1 MASVFPVIGAWWGGN
16 GARIGDGRLIRKG
29 SSSTPFESAAYTV
42 GERKWTVE
50 ITYTSVNSDT
60 QIAMRANWFLA
71 GKQKTDKQD
80 FITTWNI
87 RAGSNAAVK
96 FEFELPTNAYP
107 MWTPSIAVPGTAQDI
122 TIHNFNVY
130 ETPKPGIEVVATR
143 ALLGVGGSMGLM
155 SFPQARVDDLVVV
168 FYASQFGNTAAKPP
182 IGWAS
187 SYEKNISGRSGY
199 VAIKR
204 ISNST
209 EANNVKLHGDAASAA
224 RERALC
230 FLLRG
235 VKDFHLNPWTAG
247 SPVFK
252 DQTQIHLV
260 AAQYHGNNKTPL
272 VPWQDP
278 SEDRHYSTGGASTT
292 ESWSSIEAG
301 ITKSVK
307 TGTNALG
314 FAWVD
319 LIPEVPE
326 EEKKVVPGVAI
337 TEGKDDNPVF
347 IYENGEER
355 PARMR
360 AVPRGYKDIG
370 TMMITRGFLVAHRGG
385 SVSWPEAS
393 IRAYTNAVMF
403 GAGALE
409 VSCQKTKDG
418 VWFLNHDR
426 TLQRVDKNAP
436 DTPVTEMTW
445 ADIQKYTTMG
455 EPFMTVEEYFA
466 AYGSSHIT
474 VLDPKY
480 SAAEWQELKKFF
492 PSDAHGRIIWKFSID
507 AGWLAG
513 QWKADGW
520 KCWGYSYPDH
530 VTDGRINE
538 WHKPWDYIGMS
549 WEASDEVWRRTTAL
563 GKPVWGH
570 ICPTRQAYDDALAK
584 GAIGCMVSGV
594 ANIYSE
600 SLV

>member
-16 GARIGDGRLIRKG
+16 GARIGDGRLVRKG

-42 GERKWTVE
+42 GDRKWTAE
-50 ITYTSVNSDT
+50 ITYTADRDT
-60 QIAMRANWFLA
+60 QIAMRANWFEA
-71 GKQKTDKQD
+71 GKKTTGKQD

-87 RAGSNAAVK
+87 RGGANAAIK
-96 FEFELPTNAYP
+96 FEFELPTNVYP
-107 MWTPSIAVPGTAQDI
+107 LWTPSIAVPGTANDI
-122 TIHNFNVY
+122 TIHNFNIY
-130 ETPKPGIEVVATR
+130 ETPKPGVEVVATQSI
-143 ALLGVGGSMGLM
+143 LGTGGNMGLM
-155 SFPQARVDDLVVV
+155 SFPQAKVDDLVVV

-182 IGWAS
+182 LGWAS
-187 SYEKNISGRSGY
+187 SIEKNVNGRSGY

-204 ISNST
+204 VTNVSEVT
-209 EANNVKLHGDAASAA
+209 NVKLHGDTTTTA

-235 VKDFHLNPWTAG
+235 VKDFYPNGWTAG
-247 SPVFK
+247 TPAFGDEK
-252 DQTQIHLV
+252 FIHLV

-272 VPWQDP
+272 DPWQDP
-278 SEDRHYSTGGASTT
+278 TEERHYSTGGASTT

-307 TGTNALG
+307 HGTNALG

-319 LIPEVPE
+319 LTPLVEE
-326 EEKKVVPGVAI
+326 EEKEVVPGVAI
-337 TEGKDDNPVF
+337 TEGKLDNPVF

-355 PARMR
+355 PATMR

-370 TMMITRGFLVAHRGG
+370 TMMITRGFLIAHRGG

-426 TLQRVDKNAP
+426 TLQRVDKTAP

-445 ADIQKYTTMG
+445 ADIQKYHTIG
-455 EPFMTVEEYFA
+455 EPFMTVEEYFS

-492 PSDAHGRIIWKFSID
+492 PTDAHGRIIWKFSID
-507 AGWLAG
+507 AGWLAN

-570 ICPTRQAYDDALAK
+570 ICPTRQAYDDSLAK
-584 GAIGCMVSGV
+584 GAVGCMVSGV

>member
-1 MASVFPVIGAWWGGN
+1 MASVFPVIGSWWGGN

-42 GERKWTVE
+42 GDRKWTVE
-50 ITYTSVNSDT
+50 ITYTVDRDT
-60 QIAMRANWFLA
+60 QLAMRANWFQA

-87 RAGSNAAVK
+87 RGGTNAAIK
-96 FEFELPTNAYP
+96 FDFELPNNAYP
-107 MWTPSIAVPGTAQDI
+107 MWTPSIAVPDTAQDI

-130 ETPKPGIEVVATR
+130 ETPKPGIEVVATQSI
-143 ALLGVGGSMGLM
+143 LGTGGSMGLM
-155 SFPQARVDDLVVV
+155 SFPQARVDDVVVV
-168 FYASQFGNTAAKPP
+168 FYASQFGNTAARPP
-182 IGWAS
+182 SRWGN
-187 SYEKNISGRSGY
+187 SYEKNVNGRSGY

-204 ISNST
+204 VTNST
-209 EANNVKLHGDAASAA
+209 DANNVKLHGDIASGA

-235 VKDFHLNPWTAG
+235 VSDFNVGPWTAG
-247 SPVFK
+247 TPIFNDVRYL
-252 DQTQIHLV
+252 HLV
-260 AAQYHGNNKTPL
+260 AAQYHGNKSTPIQ
-272 VPWQDP
+272 PWQDS
-278 SEDRHYSTGGASTT
+278 SEERHYSTGGASTT

-301 ITKSVK
+301 FTKNVK
-307 TGTNALG
+307 HGTNALA
-314 FAWVD
+314 FAYVD
-319 LIPEVPE
+319 LLPLVPE

-337 TEGKDDNPVF
+337 TEGNVNNPVF

-355 PARMR
+355 PATMK

-393 IRAYTNAVMF
+393 IRAYTNSVMF

-426 TLQRVDKNAP
+426 TLQRVDKTAP

-445 ADIQKYTTMG
+445 AEIQKYTTIG

-480 SAAEWQELKKFF
+480 SAVQWEELKKFF

-507 AGWLAG
+507 AGWLAN

-520 KCWGYSYPDH
+520 KCWGYSYPDQ

-549 WEASDEVWRRTTAL
+549 FDASDEVWRRTTAL

-584 GAIGCMVSGV
+584 GAVGCMVSGV

>member
-50 ITYTSVNSDT
+50 ITYTSAMSDT
-60 QIAMRANWFLA
+60 QLAMRANWFLA
-71 GKQKTDKQD
+71 NKQKTDKQD

-130 ETPKPGIEVVATR
+130 ETPKPGIEVVATQ

-155 SFPQARVDDLVVV
+155 SFPQARVDDVVVV
-168 FYASQFGNTAAKPP
+168 FYASQFGNTAARPP
-182 IGWAS
+182 VGWGS

-209 EANNVKLHGDAASAA
+209 EANNVKLHGDTSSTA

-260 AAQYHGNNKTPL
+260 AAQYHGNNKTPI

-278 SEDRHYSTGGASTT
+278 SEERHYSTGGASTS

-307 TGTNALG
+307 AGTNALG

-319 LIPEVPE
+319 LLPEVPE
-326 EEKKVVPGVAI
+326 EEQKVVPGVAI
-337 TEGKDDNPVF
+337 SEGKLDNPVF

-355 PARMR
+355 PATMK

-370 TMMITRGFLVAHRGG
+370 TMMITRGFLIAHRGG

-393 IRAYTNAVMF
+393 MRAYTNAVMY

-426 TLQRVDKNAP
+426 TLQRVDKTAP

-445 ADIQKYTTMG
+445 AEIQKFTTIG

-466 AYGSSHIT
+466 SYGSSHIT

-480 SAAEWQELKKFF
+480 SAAQWQELKKFF
-492 PSDAHGRIIWKFSID
+492 PTDAQGRIIWKFSID
-507 AGWLAG
+507 AGWLAN

-520 KCWGYSYPDH
+520 KCWGYSYPDQ

-538 WHKPWDYIGMS
+538 WHKPWDYIGMTFD
-549 WEASDEVWRRTTAL
+549 ASDEVWRRTSAL

-570 ICPTRQAYDDALAK
+570 ICPTRQAYDDALVK

>member
-16 GARIGDGRLIRKG
+16 GARVGDGRLIRKG
-29 SSSTPFESAAYTV
+29 SSSTPFENAAYTV

-50 ITYTSVNSDT
+50 ITYTSANSDT

-71 GKQKTDKQD
+71 GKQKADKQD

-87 RAGSNAAVK
+87 RAGINAAIK
-96 FEFELPTNAYP
+96 FEFELPNNAYP
-107 MWTPSIAVPGTAQDI
+107 MWTPSISVPGTAQDI

-130 ETPKPGIEVVATR
+130 ETPKPGIEVVATQSI
-143 ALLGVGGSMGLM
+143 LGTGGSMGLM
-155 SFPQARVDDLVVV
+155 SFPQARVDDVVVV
-168 FYASQFGNTAAKPP
+168 FYASQFGNTAALPP
-182 IGWAS
+182 SGWGN
-187 SYEKNISGRSGY
+187 SYEKNVNGRSGY

-204 ISNST
+204 VTNST
-209 EANNVKLHGDAASAA
+209 DANNVKLHGDVASVA

-235 VKDFHLNPWTAG
+235 VSDFNVGPWTAG
-247 SPVFK
+247 TPIFNDVRYL
-252 DQTQIHLV
+252 HLV
-260 AAQYHGNNKTPL
+260 AAQYHGNKSTPIQ
-272 VPWQDP
+272 PWQDS
-278 SEDRHYSTGGASTT
+278 SEERHYSTGGASTT

-301 ITKSVK
+301 FTKNVK
-307 TGTNALG
+307 HGTNALA
-314 FAWVD
+314 FAYVD
-319 LIPEVPE
+319 LLPLVPE

-337 TEGKDDNPVF
+337 TEGKVNNPVF

-355 PARMR
+355 PATMR

-370 TMMITRGFLVAHRGG
+370 TMMITRGFLIAHRGG

-426 TLQRVDKNAP
+426 TLQRVDKTAP
-436 DTPVTEMTW
+436 NTPVTEMTW
-445 ADIQKYTTMG
+445 AEIKKYTTIG
-455 EPFMTVEEYFA
+455 EPFMTVEEYFS

-570 ICPTRQAYDDALAK
+570 VCPTRQAYDDALAK
-584 GAIGCMVSGV
+584 GAVGCMVSGV

>member
-16 GARIGDGRLIRKG
+16 GARVGDGRLIRKG
-29 SSSTPFESAAYTV
+29 SSSTPFESSAYTV
-42 GERKWTVE
+42 GDRKWTVE
-50 ITYTSVNSDT
+50 ITYTSAMSDT
-60 QIAMRANWFLA
+60 QLAMRANWFLA
-71 GKQKTDKQD
+71 NKQKTDKQD
-80 FITTWNI
+80 FIVTWNI

-96 FEFELPTNAYP
+96 FEFELPTNTYP

-122 TIHNFNVY
+122 TIHNFNIY
-130 ETPKPGIEVVATR
+130 ETPKPGIEVIATQ

-155 SFPQARVDDLVVV
+155 SFPQAQVDDVVVV
-168 FYASQFGNTAAKPP
+168 FYASQFGNTAARPP
-182 IGWAS
+182 IGWGS

-209 EANNVKLHGDAASAA
+209 EANNVKLHGDTTSTA

-260 AAQYHGNNKTPL
+260 AAQYHGNNKTPI

-278 SEDRHYSTGGASTT
+278 SEERHYSTGGASTT

-307 TGTNALG
+307 TGTNAHG

-319 LIPEVPE
+319 LLPEVPE
-326 EEKKVVPGVAI
+326 EEQKVVPGVAI
-337 TEGKDDNPVF
+337 TEGKLDNPVF

-355 PARMR
+355 PATMK

-370 TMMITRGFLVAHRGG
+370 TMMITRGFLIAHRGG

-393 IRAYTNAVMF
+393 MRAYTNAVMY

-426 TLQRVDKNAP
+426 TLQRVDSTAP

-445 ADIQKYTTMG
+445 ADIQKYHTIG
-455 EPFMTVEEYFA
+455 EPFMTVEEYFS

-480 SAAEWQELKKFF
+480 SAAQWQDLKKFF
-492 PSDAHGRIIWKFSID
+492 PTDAQGRIIWKFSID
-507 AGWLAG
+507 AGWLAN
-513 QWKADGW
+513 QWKSDGW
-520 KCWGYSYPDH
+520 KCWGYSYPDQ

-563 GKPVWGH
+563 GKPVWAH
-570 ICPTRQAYDDALAK
+570 ICPTRQAYDDGLAK

>member
-1 MASVFPVIGAWWGGN
+1 MASVFPAIGAWWGGN

-42 GERKWTVE
+42 GDRKWTVE
-50 ITYTSVNSDT
+50 ITYTSANSDT

-96 FEFELPTNAYP
+96 FEFELPSNTYP

-130 ETPKPGIEVVATR
+130 ETPKPGIEVVATQ

-155 SFPQARVDDLVVV
+155 SFPQARVDDVVVV
-168 FYASQFGNTAAKPP
+168 FYASQFGNTAARPP
-182 IGWAS
+182 IGWGS

-209 EANNVKLHGDAASAA
+209 EANNVKLHGNTTSTA

-235 VKDFHLNPWTAG
+235 VKDFYLNPWTAG

-278 SEDRHYSTGGASTT
+278 SEERHYSTGGASTT

-319 LIPEVPE
+319 LLPEVPE
-326 EEKKVVPGVAI
+326 EEQKVVPGVAI
-337 TEGKDDNPVF
+337 TEGKLDNPVF

-355 PARMR
+355 QATMK

-370 TMMITRGFLVAHRGG
+370 TMMITRGFLIAHRGG

-393 IRAYTNAVMF
+393 MRAYTNSVMF

-426 TLQRVDKNAP
+426 TLQRVDKTAP

-445 ADIQKYTTMG
+445 ADIQKYHTIG

-492 PSDAHGRIIWKFSID
+492 PTDAQGRIIWKFSID
-507 AGWLAG
+507 AGWLVN

-538 WHKPWDYIGMS
+538 WYKPWDYIGMS

-563 GKPVWGH
+563 GKPVWAH
-570 ICPTRQAYDDALAK
+570 ICPTRQAYDDGLAK
-584 GAIGCMVSGV
+584 GAVGCMVSGV

>member
-42 GERKWTVE
+42 GDRKWTVE
-50 ITYTSVNSDT
+50 ITYTADRDT
-60 QIAMRANWFLA
+60 QIAMRANWFQA

-87 RAGSNAAVK
+87 RGGANAAIK
-96 FEFELPTNAYP
+96 FDFELPTNAYP
-107 MWTPSIAVPGTAQDI
+107 LWTPSIAIPGTANDI

-130 ETPKPGIEVVATR
+130 ETPKQGVEVVATQSI
-143 ALLGVGGSMGLM
+143 LGVGGSMGLM
-155 SFPQARVDDLVVV
+155 SFPQARVDDIVVV
-168 FYASQFGNTAAKPP
+168 FYASQFGNTAARPP

-187 SYEKNISGRSGY
+187 SFDKNVSGRSGY
-199 VAIKR
+199 VAVKK

-209 EANNVKLHGDAASAA
+209 EANNIKLHGDTTTTA

-235 VKDFHLNPWTAG
+235 VKEFVINPWTAG
-247 SPVFK
+247 TPILK
-252 DQTQIHLV
+252 DDKYIHLV

-278 SEDRHYSTGGASTT
+278 SEERHYSTGGASTT
-292 ESWSSIEAG
+292 ESWSSIECG
-301 ITKSVK
+301 ITKNVK
-307 TGTNALG
+307 AGTNALG

-319 LIPEVPE
+319 LVPMVE
-326 EEKKVVPGVAI
+326 DVPQKVIPGVAI
-337 TEGKDDNPVF
+337 TEGKLDNPVF

-355 PARMR
+355 PATMK

-370 TMMITRGFLVAHRGG
+370 TMMITRGFLIAHRGG

-426 TLQRVDKNAP
+426 TLQRVDKSAP

-445 ADIQKYTTMG
+445 AEIKKYTTIG

-480 SAAEWQELKKFF
+480 SAAQWQELKKFF
-492 PSDAHGRIIWKFSID
+492 PTDAQGRIIWKFSID
-507 AGWLAG
+507 AGWLAN
-513 QWKADGW
+513 QWKSDGW
-520 KCWGYSYPDH
+520 KCWGYSYPDQ

-549 WEASDEVWRRTTAL
+549 WEASDEVWNRTTAL

-584 GAIGCMVSGV
+584 GAVGCMVSGV

>member
-1 MASVFPVIGAWWGGN
+1 MASVFPVIGSWWGGN
-16 GARIGDGRLIRKG
+16 GARVGDGRLIRKG
-29 SSSTPFESAAYTV
+29 SSSTPFESSAYTV
-42 GERKWTVE
+42 GDRKWTVE
-50 ITYTSVNSDT
+50 ITYSADNDT
-60 QIAMRANWFLA
+60 QIAMRANWFEA
-71 GKQKTDKQD
+71 GKKTTGKQD

-87 RAGSNAAVK
+87 RGGANAAVK
-96 FEFELPTNAYP
+96 FEFELPTNTYP
-107 MWTPSIAVPGTAQDI
+107 MWTPSIAVPSTAQDI
-122 TIHNFNVY
+122 TIHNFSIY
-130 ETPKPGIEVVATR
+130 ETPKPGVEVVATQ

-155 SFPQARVDDLVVV
+155 SFPQARVDDVVVV
-168 FYASQFGNTAAKPP
+168 FYASQFGNTAARPP
-182 IGWAS
+182 IGWGS

-209 EANNVKLHGDAASAA
+209 EANNVKLHGDTTSTA

-260 AAQYHGNNKTPL
+260 AAQYHGNNKTPI

-278 SEDRHYSTGGASTT
+278 SEERHYSTGGASTT

-319 LIPEVPE
+319 LLPEVPE

-337 TEGKDDNPVF
+337 TEGKLDNPVF

-355 PARMR
+355 PATMK

-370 TMMITRGFLVAHRGG
+370 TMMITRGFLIAHRGG

-393 IRAYTNAVMF
+393 MRAYTNAVMY

-426 TLQRVDKNAP
+426 TLQRVDKSAP

-445 ADIQKYTTMG
+445 ADIQKYHTIG

-466 AYGSSHIT
+466 SYGSSHIT

-480 SAAEWQELKKFF
+480 SAAQWQELKKFF
-492 PSDAHGRIIWKFSID
+492 PTDAQGRIIWKFSID
-507 AGWLAG
+507 AGWLAN

-520 KCWGYSYPDH
+520 KCWGYSYPDQ

-538 WHKPWDYIGMS
+538 WYKPWDYIGMS

-563 GKPVWGH
+563 GKPVWAH
-570 ICPTRQAYDDALAK
+570 ICPTRQAYDDGLAK
-584 GAIGCMVSGV
+584 GAVGCMVSGV
-594 ANIYSE
+594 ANIYSD

>member
-1 MASVFPVIGAWWGGN
+1 MSSVFPVIGAWWGGN
-16 GARIGDGRLIRKG
+16 GARVGDGRLIRKG
-29 SSSTPFESAAYTV
+29 SSSTPFESSAYTV
-42 GERKWTVE
+42 GDRKWTVE
-50 ITYTSVNSDT
+50 ITYSADNDT
-60 QIAMRANWFLA
+60 QIAIRANWFEA
-71 GKQKTDKQD
+71 GKKTTGKQD

-87 RAGSNAAVK
+87 RGGSNAAIK
-96 FEFELPTNAYP
+96 FDFELPNNAYP

-130 ETPKPGIEVVATR
+130 ETPKPGVEVVATQSI
-143 ALLGVGGSMGLM
+143 LGTGGNMGLL
-155 SFPQARVDDLVVV
+155 SFPQAKVDDLVVV

-182 IGWAS
+182 LGWAS
-187 SYEKNISGRSGY
+187 SIEKNVNGRSGY

-204 ISNST
+204 VTNVSEVT
-209 EANNVKLHGDAASAA
+209 NVKLHGDTTTTA

-235 VKDFHLNPWTAG
+235 VKDFYPNGWTAG
-247 SPVFK
+247 TPAFRDEK
-252 DQTQIHLV
+252 FIHLV

-272 VPWQDP
+272 DPWQAP
-278 SEDRHYSTGGASTT
+278 TEERHYSTGGASTT

-307 TGTNALG
+307 HGTNALG

-319 LIPEVPE
+319 LTPLVEE

-337 TEGKDDNPVF
+337 TEGKLDNPVF

-355 PARMR
+355 PATMR

-370 TMMITRGFLVAHRGG
+370 TMMITRGFLIAHRGG

-393 IRAYTNAVMF
+393 IRAYTNSVMF

-426 TLQRVDKNAP
+426 TLKRVDPTAP

-445 ADIQKYTTMG
+445 ADIQKYHTIG

-492 PSDAHGRIIWKFSID
+492 PTDAYGRIIWKFSID

-520 KCWGYSYPDH
+520 KCWGYSYPDQ

>member
-1 MASVFPVIGAWWGGN
+1 MASVFPVIGTWWGGN

-42 GERKWTVE
+42 GDRKWTAE
-50 ITYTSVNSDT
+50 ITYTSAMSDT
-60 QIAMRANWFLA
+60 QLAMRANWFLA
-71 GKQKTDKQD
+71 NKQKTDKQD

-96 FEFELPTNAYP
+96 FEFELPTNTYP

-130 ETPKPGIEVVATR
+130 ETPKPGVEVVATQSI
-143 ALLGVGGSMGLM
+143 LGVGGSMGLM
-155 SFPQARVDDLVVV
+155 SFPQARVDDVVVV
-168 FYASQFGNTAAKPP
+168 FYASQFGNTAARPP
-182 IGWAS
+182 IGWGS
-187 SYEKNISGRSGY
+187 YYEKNISGRSGY
-199 VAIKR
+199 IAIKR

-209 EANNVKLHGDAASAA
+209 EANNVKLHGDTASTA

-260 AAQYHGNNKTPL
+260 AAQYHGNNKTPI

-278 SEDRHYSTGGASTT
+278 SEERHYSTGGASTT

-307 TGTNALG
+307 TGTNAHG

-319 LIPEVPE
+319 LLPEVPE
-326 EEKKVVPGVAI
+326 EEQKVVPGVAI
-337 TEGKDDNPVF
+337 TEGKLNNPVF

-355 PARMR
+355 PATMK

-370 TMMITRGFLVAHRGG
+370 TMMITRGFLIAHRGG

-426 TLQRVDKNAP
+426 TLQRVDKSAP

-445 ADIQKYTTMG
+445 AEIKKYTTIG

-480 SAAEWQELKKFF
+480 SAAQWQELKKFF
-492 PSDAHGRIIWKFSID
+492 PTDAQGRIIWKFSID
-507 AGWLAG
+507 AGWLAN

-520 KCWGYSYPDH
+520 KCWGYSYPDQ

-549 WEASDEVWRRTTAL
+549 FDASDEVWNRTTGL

-570 ICPTRQAYDDALAK
+570 ICPTRDAYDQAMAK

>member
-16 GARIGDGRLIRKG
+16 GARVGDGRLIRKG

-42 GERKWTVE
+42 GDRKWTVE
-50 ITYTSVNSDT
+50 ITYTADRDT
-60 QIAMRANWFLA
+60 QLAMRANWFQT

-87 RAGSNAAVK
+87 RGGTNVAIK
-96 FEFELPTNAYP
+96 FDFELPNNAYP
-107 MWTPSIAVPGTAQDI
+107 MWTPSISVPGTANDI
-122 TIHNFNVY
+122 TIHNVNIY
-130 ETPKPGIEVVATR
+130 ETPKPGVEVVATQSI
-143 ALLGVGGSMGLM
+143 LGTGGNMGLL
-155 SFPQARVDDLVVV
+155 SFPQAKVDDLVVV

-182 IGWAS
+182 LGWAS
-187 SYEKNISGRSGY
+187 YIEKNVNGRSGY

-204 ISNST
+204 V
-209 EANNVKLHGDAASAA
+209 ANVSEVTNVKLHGNTTTTA

-235 VKDFHLNPWTAG
+235 VKDFYPNGWTAG
-247 SPVFK
+247 TPAFRDEKS
-252 DQTQIHLV
+252 IHLV

-272 VPWQDP
+272 DPWQDP
-278 SEDRHYSTGGASTT
+278 TEERHYSTGGASTT

-307 TGTNALG
+307 HGTNALG
-314 FAWVD
+314 FTWVD
-319 LIPEVPE
+319 LTPLVEE

-337 TEGKDDNPVF
+337 TEGKINNPVF

-355 PARMR
+355 PATMR

-370 TMMITRGFLVAHRGG
+370 TMMITRGFLIAHRGG

-393 IRAYTNAVMF
+393 MRAYTNAVMF

-426 TLQRVDKNAP
+426 TLKRVDPTAP

-445 ADIQKYTTMG
+445 ADIQKYHTIG

-466 AYGSSHIT
+466 SYGSSHIT

-480 SAAEWQELKKFF
+480 SAAEWQELKRFF
-492 PSDAHGRIIWKFSID
+492 PTDAHGRIIWKFSID
-507 AGWLAG
+507 AGWLAN

-520 KCWGYSYPDH
+520 KCWGYSYPDQ

>member
-42 GERKWTVE
+42 GDRKWTVE
-50 ITYTSVNSDT
+50 ITYTADRDT
-60 QIAMRANWFLA
+60 QLSMRANWFQA
-71 GKQKTDKQD
+71 DKQKTDKQD

-87 RAGSNAAVK
+87 RGGTNAAIK
-96 FEFELPTNAYP
+96 FDFELPNNAYP

-130 ETPKPGIEVVATR
+130 ETPKPGIEVVATQSI
-143 ALLGVGGSMGLM
+143 LGTGGNMGLL
-155 SFPQARVDDLVVV
+155 SFPQAKVDDLVVV

-182 IGWAS
+182 LGWAS
-187 SYEKNISGRSGY
+187 SIEKNVNGRSGY

-204 ISNST
+204 VTNVSEVT
-209 EANNVKLHGDAASAA
+209 NVKLHGDTTTTA

-235 VKDFHLNPWTAG
+235 VKDFYPNGWTAG
-247 SPVFK
+247 TPVFRDEK
-252 DQTQIHLV
+252 FIHLV

-272 VPWQDP
+272 DPWQDP
-278 SEDRHYSTGGASTT
+278 TEERHYSTGGVSTT

-301 ITKSVK
+301 ITKSIK
-307 TGTNALG
+307 HGTNALG

-319 LIPEVPE
+319 LTPLVEE

-337 TEGKDDNPVF
+337 TEGKLDNPVF

-355 PARMR
+355 PATMR

-370 TMMITRGFLVAHRGG
+370 TMMITRGFLIAHRGG

-393 IRAYTNAVMF
+393 MRAYTNAVMF

-426 TLQRVDKNAP
+426 TLKRVDPTAP

-445 ADIQKYTTMG
+445 ADIQKYHTIG
-455 EPFMTVEEYFA
+455 ESFMTVEEYFA

-492 PSDAHGRIIWKFSID
+492 PTDAHGRIIWKFSID
-507 AGWLAG
+507 AGWLAN
-513 QWKADGW
+513 QWKSDGW
-520 KCWGYSYPDH
+520 KCWGYSYPDQ

-563 GKPVWGH
+563 GKPVWAH
-570 ICPTRQAYDDALAK
+570 ICPTRQAYDDGLAK
-584 GAIGCMVSGV
+584 GAVGCMVSGV

>member
-42 GERKWTVE
+42 GDRKWTVE
-50 ITYTSVNSDT
+50 ITYTADRDT
-60 QIAMRANWFLA
+60 QLAMRANWFQA

-87 RAGSNAAVK
+87 RGGTNAAIK
-96 FEFELPTNAYP
+96 FDFELPNNAYP

-130 ETPKPGIEVVATR
+130 ETPKPGLIVNLSGGRGSEANGFGTYF
-143 ALLGVGGSMGLM
+143 LLGSRAKVG
-155 SFPQARVDDLVVV
+155 DLLVV
-168 FYASQFGNTAAKPP
+168 FYASQYGNTKARPP
-182 IGWAS
+182 AGWDFKYTNDAG
-187 SYEKNISGRSGY
+187 GRSGY
-199 VAIKR
+199 IAVKRCAKEDLDKNIKF
-204 ISNST
+204 NSDSPT
-209 EANNVKLHGDAASAA
+209 EARENFILYSIEGVSNYTIHQWQPGIPTLDAS
-224 RERALC
+224 
-230 FLLRG
+230 
-235 VKDFHLNPWTAG
+235 KKN
-247 SPVFK
+247 
-252 DQTQIHLV
+252 LV
-260 AAQYHGNNKTPL
+260 AVQYHA
-272 VPWQDP
+272 
-278 SEDRHYSTGGASTT
+278 YSSTKEPVWYPPEAQNVTTGGKRVTNGP
-292 ESWSSIEAG
+292 WSLTIGA
-301 ITKSVK
+301 IANSVK
-307 TGTNALG
+307 ETFGARAY
-314 FAWVD
+314 AWVE
-319 LIPEVPE
+319 LEESNPVPP
-326 EEKKVVPGVAI
+326 KPQVPGVEVVGSA
-337 TEGKDDNPVF
+337 TTNLVF
-347 IYENGEER
+347 VYQNDEER
-355 PARMR
+355 PATMR
-360 AVPRGYKDIG
+360 AVPRGYSDIY
-370 TMMITRGFLVAHRGG
+370 TMMDTRGFLIAHRGG

-426 TLQRVDKNAP
+426 TLQRVDKTAP

-445 ADIQKYTTMG
+445 ADIQKYHTIG

-480 SAAEWQELKKFF
+480 SAAEWQDLKKFF
-492 PSDAHGRIIWKFSID
+492 PTDAHGRIIWKFSID
-507 AGWLAG
+507 AGWLAN

-520 KCWGYSYPDH
+520 KCWGYSYPDQ

-538 WHKPWDYIGMS
+538 WHKPWDYVGMS

-584 GAIGCMVSGV
+584 GAVGCMVSGV

>member
-42 GERKWTVE
+42 GDRKWTVE
-50 ITYTSVNSDT
+50 ITYTSANSDT
-60 QIAMRANWFLA
+60 QIAMRTNWFLA

-96 FEFELPTNAYP
+96 FEFELPTNTYP

-130 ETPKPGIEVVATR
+130 ETPKPGIEVVATQ

-155 SFPQARVDDLVVV
+155 SFPQARVDDVVVV
-168 FYASQFGNTAAKPP
+168 FYASQFGNTAARPP
-182 IGWAS
+182 IGWGS

-209 EANNVKLHGDAASAA
+209 EANNVKLHGDTVSTA

-252 DQTQIHLV
+252 DQNQIHLV
-260 AAQYHGNNKTPL
+260 AAQYHGNNKTPII
-272 VPWQDP
+272 PWQDT
-278 SEDRHYSTGGASTT
+278 SEERHYSTGGVSAT

-307 TGTNALG
+307 TGTNAFG

-319 LIPEVPE
+319 LLPEVPE
-326 EEKKVVPGVAI
+326 EEPKVVPGVAI
-337 TEGKDDNPVF
+337 TEGKLDNPVF
-347 IYENGEER
+347 VYENGEER
-355 PARMR
+355 SATMK

-370 TMMITRGFLVAHRGG
+370 TMMITRGFLIAHRGG

-393 IRAYTNAVMF
+393 MRAYTNSVMF

-426 TLQRVDKNAP
+426 TLQRVDKSAP

-445 ADIQKYTTMG
+445 AEIQKYTTIG
-455 EPFMTVEEYFA
+455 EPFMTVEEYFT

-513 QWKADGW
+513 QWKTDGW

-570 ICPTRQAYDDALAK
+570 ICPTRQAYDEALAK

>member
-42 GERKWTVE
+42 GDRKWTVE
-50 ITYTSVNSDT
+50 ITYTADRDT
-60 QIAMRANWFLA
+60 QLAMRTNWFEA
-71 GKQKTDKQD
+71 GKKTTGKQD

-87 RAGSNAAVK
+87 RGGANAAIK
-96 FEFELPTNAYP
+96 FDFELPTNAYP
-107 MWTPSIAVPGTAQDI
+107 LWTPSIAIPGTANDI

-130 ETPKPGIEVVATR
+130 ETPKPGIEVVATQ

-168 FYASQFGNTAAKPP
+168 FYASQFGNTAARPP
-182 IGWAS
+182 IGWGS

-209 EANNVKLHGDAASAA
+209 EANNVKLHGDTASAA

-235 VKDFHLNPWTAG
+235 VKDFHLNPWTVG

-260 AAQYHGNNKTPL
+260 AAQYHGNNKTPI

-278 SEDRHYSTGGASTT
+278 SEERHYSTGGASTT

-307 TGTNALG
+307 TGTNAHG

-319 LIPEVPE
+319 LLPEVPE
-326 EEKKVVPGVAI
+326 EEQKVVPGVAI
-337 TEGKDDNPVF
+337 TEGKLNNPVF

-355 PARMR
+355 PATMK

-370 TMMITRGFLVAHRGG
+370 TMMITRGFLIAHRGG

-426 TLQRVDKNAP
+426 TLQRVDKTAP

-445 ADIQKYTTMG
+445 AEIQKYTTIG

-480 SAAEWQELKKFF
+480 SAVQWEELKKFF

-507 AGWLAG
+507 AGWLAN
-513 QWKADGW
+513 QWKSDGW
-520 KCWGYSYPDH
+520 KCWGYSYPDQ

-584 GAIGCMVSGV
+584 GAVGCMVSGV

>member
-29 SSSTPFESAAYTV
+29 SSSTPFENAAYTV

-50 ITYTSVNSDT
+50 ITYTSAMSDT
-60 QIAMRANWFLA
+60 QLAMRANWFLA
-71 GKQKTDKQD
+71 NKQKTDKQD
-80 FITTWNI
+80 FIATWNI

-130 ETPKPGIEVVATR
+130 ETPKPGVEVVATQ

-155 SFPQARVDDLVVV
+155 SFPQARVDDVVVV
-168 FYASQFGNTAAKPP
+168 FYASQFGNTAARPP
-182 IGWAS
+182 LGWGS

-209 EANNVKLHGDAASAA
+209 EANNVKLHGDTTSTA

-260 AAQYHGNNKTPL
+260 AAQYHGGNKTPL

-278 SEDRHYSTGGASTT
+278 SEERHYSTGGASTT

-319 LIPEVPE
+319 LLPEAPE

-337 TEGKDDNPVF
+337 TEGKLDNPVF

-355 PARMR
+355 PATMK

-393 IRAYTNAVMF
+393 IRAYTNSVMF

-426 TLQRVDKNAP
+426 TLQRVDKTAP

-445 ADIQKYTTMG
+445 AEIQKYTTIG

-584 GAIGCMVSGV
+584 GAVGCMVSGV

>member
-42 GERKWTVE
+42 GDRKWTVE
-50 ITYTSVNSDT
+50 ITYTADRDT
-60 QIAMRANWFLA
+60 QLSMRANWFQA

-87 RAGSNAAVK
+87 RGGTNAAIK
-96 FEFELPTNAYP
+96 FDFELPNNAYP

-130 ETPKPGIEVVATR
+130 ETPKPGIEVVATQSI
-143 ALLGVGGSMGLM
+143 LGTGGNMGLL
-155 SFPQARVDDLVVV
+155 SFPQAKVDDLVVV

-182 IGWAS
+182 LGWAS
-187 SYEKNISGRSGY
+187 SIEKNVNGRSGY

-204 ISNST
+204 VTNVSEVT
-209 EANNVKLHGDAASAA
+209 NVKLHGDTTTTA

-235 VKDFHLNPWTAG
+235 VKDFYPNGWTAG
-247 SPVFK
+247 TPVFRDEK
-252 DQTQIHLV
+252 FIHLV

-272 VPWQDP
+272 DPWQDP
-278 SEDRHYSTGGASTT
+278 TEERHYSTGGVSTT

-301 ITKSVK
+301 ITKSIK
-307 TGTNALG
+307 HGTNALG

-319 LIPEVPE
+319 LTPLVEE

-337 TEGKDDNPVF
+337 TEGKLDNPVF

-355 PARMR
+355 PATMR

-370 TMMITRGFLVAHRGG
+370 TMMITRGFLIAHRGG

-393 IRAYTNAVMF
+393 MRAYTNAVMF

-426 TLQRVDKNAP
+426 TLKRVDPTAP

-445 ADIQKYTTMG
+445 ADIQKYHTIG
-455 EPFMTVEEYFA
+455 ESFMTVEEYFA

-492 PSDAHGRIIWKFSID
+492 PTDAHGRIIWKFSID
-507 AGWLAG
+507 AGWLAN
-513 QWKADGW
+513 QWKSDGW
-520 KCWGYSYPDH
+520 KCWGYSYPDQ

-563 GKPVWGH
+563 GKPVWAH
-570 ICPTRQAYDDALAK
+570 ICPTRQAYDDGLAK
-584 GAIGCMVSGV
+584 GAVGCMVSGV

>member
-29 SSSTPFESAAYTV
+29 SSSAPYESAAYTV
-42 GERKWTVE
+42 GDRKWMVE
-50 ITYTSVNSDT
+50 ITYTADRDT

-71 GKQKTDKQD
+71 NKQKTDKQD

-96 FEFELPTNAYP
+96 FEFELPTNTYL
-107 MWTPSIAVPGTAQDI
+107 MWTPSIAVPGTAQEI

-130 ETPKPGIEVVATR
+130 ETPKPGIEVVATQ

-155 SFPQARVDDLVVV
+155 SFPQARVDDVVVV
-168 FYASQFGNTAAKPP
+168 FYASQFGNTAARPP
-182 IGWAS
+182 TGWGS

-209 EANNVKLHGDAASAA
+209 EANNVKLHGDTTSTA

-252 DQTQIHLV
+252 DQTQVHLV
-260 AAQYHGNNKTPL
+260 AAQYHGNNKTPI

-278 SEDRHYSTGGASTT
+278 SEERHYSTGGASTT

-301 ITKSVK
+301 ITKGVK

-326 EEKKVVPGVAI
+326 EEKKVIPGVAI

-355 PARMR
+355 PATMK

-370 TMMITRGFLVAHRGG
+370 TMMITRGFLIAHRGG

-426 TLQRVDKNAP
+426 TLQRVDKTAP

-445 ADIQKYTTMG
+445 AEIQKFTTMG

-480 SAAEWQELKKFF
+480 SAVQWEELKKFF

-507 AGWLAG
+507 ADWLAN

-520 KCWGYSYPDH
+520 KCWGYSYPDQ

-538 WHKPWDYIGMS
+538 WHKPWDYIGMTFD
-549 WEASDEVWRRTTAL
+549 ASDEVWRRTTTL

-584 GAIGCMVSGV
+584 GAVGCMVSGV

>member
-16 GARIGDGRLIRKG
+16 GARVGDGRLIRKG
-29 SSSTPFESAAYTV
+29 SSSTPFESSAYTV
-42 GERKWTVE
+42 ADRKWTVE
-50 ITYTSVNSDT
+50 ITYSADNDT
-60 QIAMRANWFLA
+60 QIAMRANWFEA
-71 GKQKTDKQD
+71 GKKTTGKQD

-87 RAGSNAAVK
+87 RGGANAALK

-107 MWTPSIAVPGTAQDI
+107 LWTPSIAVPGTANDI
-122 TIHNFNVY
+122 TIHNFNIY
-130 ETPKPGIEVVATR
+130 ETPKPGIEVVATQSI
-143 ALLGVGGSMGLM
+143 LGTGGNMGLL
-155 SFPQARVDDLVVV
+155 SFPQAKVDDLVVV

-182 IGWAS
+182 LRWAS
-187 SYEKNISGRSGY
+187 SIERNVNGRSGY

-204 ISNST
+204 VTNVSEVT
-209 EANNVKLHGDAASAA
+209 NVKLHGDTTTTA

-235 VKDFHLNPWTAG
+235 VKDFYPNGWTAG
-247 SPVFK
+247 TPVFQNEK
-252 DQTQIHLV
+252 FIHLV

-272 VPWQDP
+272 DPWQDP

-307 TGTNALG
+307 HGTNALG

-319 LIPEVPE
+319 LIPLVEE
-326 EEKKVVPGVAI
+326 EEKKIIPGVAI
-337 TEGKDDNPVF
+337 TEGKTDNPVF

-355 PARMR
+355 PATMK

-370 TMMITRGFLVAHRGG
+370 TMMITRGFLIAHRGG

-393 IRAYTNAVMF
+393 MRAYTNAVMY

-409 VSCQKTKDG
+409 VSCQKSKDG

-426 TLQRVDKNAP
+426 TLHRVDKSAP

-445 ADIQKYTTMG
+445 AEIKKYTTIG

-466 AYGSSHIT
+466 SYGSSHIT

-480 SAAEWQELKKFF
+480 SAAQWQELKKFF
-492 PSDAHGRIIWKFSID
+492 PTDAQGRIIWKFSID
-507 AGWLAG
+507 AGWLAN
-513 QWKADGW
+513 QWKSDGW
-520 KCWGYSYPDH
+520 KCWGYSYPDQ

-538 WHKPWDYIGMS
+538 WHKPWDYVGMTFD
-549 WEASDEVWRRTTAL
+549 ASDEVWRRTTAL

>member
-1 MASVFPVIGAWWGGN
+1 MASVFPVIGSWWGGN
-16 GARIGDGRLIRKG
+16 GARVGDGRLIRKG

-42 GERKWTVE
+42 GDRKWTVE
-50 ITYTSVNSDT
+50 ITYTADQDT
-60 QIAMRANWFLA
+60 QIAMRANWFDA
-71 GKQKTDKQD
+71 GKKTTGKQD
-80 FITTWNI
+80 FITTWNL
-87 RAGSNAAVK
+87 RGGANAAIK
-96 FEFELPTNAYP
+96 FDFELPTNTYP
-107 MWTPSIAVPGTAQDI
+107 LWTPSIAVPGTANDI

-130 ETPKPGIEVVATR
+130 ETPKPGVEVIATQSII
-143 ALLGVGGSMGLM
+143 GVGGSMGLM
-155 SFPQARVDDLVVV
+155 SFPQARVDDVVVV
-168 FYASQFGNTAAKPP
+168 FYASQFGNTAARPP
-182 IGWAS
+182 IGWES
-187 SYEKNISGRSGY
+187 SFEKNVSGRSGY
-199 VAIKR
+199 VAVKKIT
-204 ISNST
+204 NST
-209 EANNVKLHGDAASAA
+209 EANNIKLHGDTTTTA

-235 VKDFHLNPWTAG
+235 VKEFVINPWTAG
-247 SPVFK
+247 TPILK
-252 DQTQIHLV
+252 DDKYIHLV
-260 AAQYHGNNKTPL
+260 AAQYHGNNKMPL

-278 SEDRHYSTGGASTT
+278 SEERRYSTGGASTT
-292 ESWSSIEAG
+292 ESWSSIECG
-301 ITKSVK
+301 ITKKVK

-314 FAWVD
+314 FAWID
-319 LIPEVPE
+319 IVPMVE
-326 EEKKVVPGVAI
+326 DVPQKVIPGVAI
-337 TEGKDDNPVF
+337 TEGKLDNPVF

-355 PARMR
+355 PATMK

-370 TMMITRGFLVAHRGG
+370 TMMITRGFLIAHRGG

-393 IRAYTNAVMF
+393 MRAYTNAVMY

-426 TLQRVDKNAP
+426 TLQRVDKSAP

-445 ADIQKYTTMG
+445 AEIKKYHTIG
-455 EPFMTVEEYFA
+455 EPFMTAEEYFA

-480 SAAEWQELKKFF
+480 SATEWQDLKKFF
-492 PSDAHGRIIWKFSID
+492 PTDAHGRIIWKFSID
-507 AGWLAG
+507 AGWLAN
-513 QWKADGW
+513 QWKSDGW
-520 KCWGYSYPDH
+520 KCWGYSYPDQ

-538 WHKPWDYIGMS
+538 WQKPWDYIGMTFD
-549 WEASDEVWRRTTAL
+549 ASDEVWRRTTAL

-584 GAIGCMVSGV
+584 GAVGCMVSGV

>member
-16 GARIGDGRLIRKG
+16 GARVGDGRLIRKG
-29 SSSTPFESAAYTV
+29 SSSTPFESSAYTV

-50 ITYTSVNSDT
+50 ITYSADNDT
-60 QIAMRANWFLA
+60 QIAMRANWFEA
-71 GKQKTDKQD
+71 GKKTTGKQD

-87 RAGSNAAVK
+87 RGGANAAIK
-96 FEFELPTNAYP
+96 FDFELPNNAYP
-107 MWTPSIAVPGTAQDI
+107 MWTPSIAVPGTANDI

-130 ETPKPGIEVVATR
+130 ETPKPGVEVVTTQSI
-143 ALLGVGGSMGLM
+143 LGTGGNMGLL
-155 SFPQARVDDLVVV
+155 SFPQAKVDDLVVV

-182 IGWAS
+182 LGWAS
-187 SYEKNISGRSGY
+187 SIEKNVNGRSGY

-204 ISNST
+204 VTNVSEVT
-209 EANNVKLHGDAASAA
+209 NVKLHGDTTTTA

-235 VKDFHLNPWTAG
+235 VKDFYPNGWTAG
-247 SPVFK
+247 TPAFRDEK
-252 DQTQIHLV
+252 FIHLV

-272 VPWQDP
+272 DPWQDP
-278 SEDRHYSTGGASTT
+278 TEERHYSTGGASTT

-307 TGTNALG
+307 HGTNALG

-319 LIPEVPE
+319 LTPLVEE

-337 TEGKDDNPVF
+337 TEGKTDNPVF

-355 PARMR
+355 PATMR

-370 TMMITRGFLVAHRGG
+370 TMMITRGFLIAHRGG

-393 IRAYTNAVMF
+393 MRAYTNAVMF

-426 TLQRVDKNAP
+426 TLQRVDKTAP

-445 ADIQKYTTMG
+445 ADIQKYHTIG

-480 SAAEWQELKKFF
+480 SAAEWQDLKKFF

-507 AGWLAG
+507 AGWLAN

-520 KCWGYSYPDH
+520 KCWGYSYPDQ

-549 WEASDEVWRRTTAL
+549 FDASDEVWNRTTGL

-570 ICPTRQAYDDALAK
+570 ICPTRDAYDQAMAK

>member
-1 MASVFPVIGAWWGGN
+1 MASVFPVIGTWWGGN
-16 GARIGDGRLIRKG
+16 GARVGDGRLIRKG
-29 SSSTPFESAAYTV
+29 SSSTPLESSAYIV
-42 GERKWTVE
+42 GDRKWTVE
-50 ITYTSVNSDT
+50 ITYSADQDT
-60 QIAMRANWFLA
+60 QITMRANWFEA
-71 GKQKTDKQD
+71 GKKTTGKQD

-87 RAGSNAAVK
+87 RGGANSALR
-96 FEFELPTNAYP
+96 FEFELPANDYP
-107 MWTPSIAVPGTAQDI
+107 LWTPSIAVPGTANDI

-130 ETPKPGIEVVATR
+130 ETPKPGVEVVATQSI
-143 ALLGVGGSMGLM
+143 LGVGGSMGLM
-155 SFPQARVDDLVVV
+155 SFPQARVDDVVVV
-168 FYASQFGNTAAKPP
+168 FYASQFGNTAARPP

-187 SYEKNISGRSGY
+187 SLEKNVSGRSGY
-199 VAIKR
+199 VAVKKIT
-204 ISNST
+204 NST
-209 EANNVKLHGDAASAA
+209 EANNIKLHGDNTTTA

-235 VKDFHLNPWTAG
+235 VKEFVINPWTSG
-247 SPVFK
+247 TPILK
-252 DQTQIHLV
+252 DDKYIHLV
-260 AAQYHGNNKTPL
+260 VAQYHGNNKTPL
-272 VPWQDP
+272 VAWQDP
-278 SEDRHYSTGGASTT
+278 SEERHYSTGGASTT
-292 ESWSSIEAG
+292 NSWSSIEGG
-301 ITKSVK
+301 ITKNVK

-319 LIPEVPE
+319 LLPMVEDVP
-326 EEKKVVPGVAI
+326 KKVIPGVAI
-337 TEGKDDNPVF
+337 TDGKLDNHVF

-355 PARMR
+355 PATMK

-370 TMMITRGFLVAHRGG
+370 TMMITRGFLIAHRGG

-393 IRAYTNAVMF
+393 MRAYTNAVMF

-426 TLQRVDKNAP
+426 TLQRVDKTAP
-436 DTPVTEMTW
+436 TTPVTEMTW
-445 ADIQKYTTMG
+445 AEIQKYTTIG
-455 EPFMTVEEYFA
+455 EPFVTVEEYFA

-480 SAAEWQELKKFF
+480 SAAEWQELKTFF

-507 AGWLAG
+507 AGWLAS

-549 WEASDEVWRRTTAL
+549 WEASDEIWRRTTAL
-563 GKPVWGH
+563 GKPVWAH
-570 ICPTRQAYDDALAK
+570 ICPTRQAYDDGLAK

-594 ANIYSE
+594 ANLYSD